1 MKPRFV
7 TGICISIFIACFFPA
22 FSQEEQSSVVTIEQ
36 ALKTSY
42 VKDEKQ
48 NTEII
53 KFSGNVVVSVVKGG
67 KKTIIR
73 ADTINFDRKRNEL
86 YAEGGVV
93 LEQFESGNST
103 QTLTAQSVLFNT
115 ATLEG
120 IFYDSKAV
128 HRRQES
134 VKLPEGSTLIVFSDY
149 FAKDRS
155 DVITFKN
162 GQLTFCDDENPHWKI
177 KASRIWLLP
186 GNEFAFA
193 NALLYV
199 GAVPLMYFPFFYYPK
214 DELFFNPSFGY
225 RAREGY
231 FVQTTTYFMGRKALT
246 QGTDSSKG
254 FNFMQPSSLY
264 EQELNGL
271 VLHNLNTEATMPP
284 YFLKFMADYYSTLGG
299 MTGIA
304 GDFKFNTFFKS
315 LSFDVRLGFS
325 NTIYPITG
333 YTQYISYSS
342 QKQKHADFGPFFG
355 VRLPF
360 RYAASFKTSAQA
372 GGFSLSVALP
382 LYSDPKFA
390 RDFSDRKESM
400 DWIDF
405 FLKGAFSGA
414 GRVEDVASSSN
425 SSSVSTISSYT
436 WNIAGSYTP
445 SLTSLRPLLDSFS
458 VSSFNSSVLFS
469 SYKTPKSEFAGD
481 DDWYANSPNQ
491 DFFYP
496 IQIKPITL
504 SVSASGTLLEWPP
517 KERKKYEFSDR
528 VQAAQKHM
536 SVPETF
542 APAGANSGD
551 TAGTQTADEV
561 PGGTQTEQ
569 SAPIAPAEKGASPTG
584 RDAKAEPL
592 FADATLPN
600 IDIPKPASAQHEA
613 FTYKLSYTFKP
624 NFSSLLTFSPVKG
637 SGGSGTVSTDFSLAA
652 PKSSELSVKAPLDI
666 NSNLVWYGSA
676 LSLTNAVSFA
686 PQYQTH
692 PILSGTQYTASERE
706 KIVLNDYA
714 SRKADITNTN
724 ALTLKPFVFFP
735 VFKNSSVSWNTGVK
749 LLQSSFTGTADKP
762 EWTYY
767 APKWDEKTLTSH
779 NVNVTLSAQEDAFSQ
794 TFSIQANLP
803 PLVDSYTGKLEF
815 AFPPG
820 RTSLE
825 AGYKKRDLRTGQ
837 WYFTP
842 LVQSSSWSFFQKT
855 RAGKDNKNKLNFAQR
870 FEYNINDK
878 HPERFDTALSWR
890 NFRVSYEML
899 YSYSYTLNTSTGW
912 VASSKKKFLPY
923 ALSASLNTSSAE
935 FTNKAKTISVKPS
948 VSSALSWNI
957 VKPTDSYFGF
967 SPSLALKIN
976 DFLTLTFSAES
987 RNKELLRY
995 MQKAIGFTPE
1005 IPGERNVFVD
1015 LWNSF
1020 AFWDES
1026 KRASSGFKLKHINI
1040 KLEHDL
1046 HDWTLQSEFK
1056 VEPRI
1061 IKDSYGVQ
1069 KYDYKP
1075 YFTLAVQWKPM
1086 QGIRTVIKDEYGNF
1100 ILNPAN

>member
-22 FSQEEQSSVVTIEQ
+22 FSQEDQSSVVTIEQ

-128 HRRQES
+128 QRRQES

-246 QGTDSSKG
+246 QGTDSGKG

-264 EQELNGL
+264 EQELDGL
-271 VLHNLNTEATMPP
+271 VLHNLDTEAAMPP

-304 GDFKFNTFFKS
+304 GDFKFNTFFKT

-333 YTQYISYSS
+333 YTQYVSYSS
-342 QKQKHADFGPFFG
+342 KKQKHADFGPFFG

-414 GRVEDVASSSN
+414 GRVEDVTSSSN

-436 WNIAGSYTP
+436 WDIAGSYTP
-445 SLTSLRPLLDSFS
+445 SIGFLRPFLDSFS

-469 SYKTPKSEFAGD
+469 PYKTPKSEFAGD

-496 IQIKPITL
+496 IQIKPLAL
-504 SVSASGTLLEWPP
+504 SVSASGTLFEWPP
-517 KERKKYEFSDR
+517 RERKKHEFSGR
-528 VQAAQKHM
+528 AQAAQKQM

-542 APAGANSGD
+542 ALAGANSGD
-551 TAGTQTADEV
+551 TAGTE
-561 PGGTQTEQ
+561 TEQ
-569 SAPIAPAEKGASPTG
+569 SAQTADSAV
-584 RDAKAEPL
+584 AKTEPL

-613 FTYKLSYTFKP
+613 LTYKLSYTFRP

-652 PKSSELSVKAPLDI
+652 PKSSEVSIKAPLDI
-666 NSNLVWYGSA
+666 TGSLSWYGSA
-676 LSLTNAVSFA
+676 LSLTNALSFS

-692 PILSGTQYTASERE
+692 PILSNTQYTASERE

-762 EWTYY
+762 EWIYY

-779 NVNVTLSAQEDAFSQ
+779 NVNVTLSAQENAFAQ

-815 AFPPG
+815 AFPAG

-825 AGYKKRDLRTGQ
+825 AGYKKRDLSSGQ

-842 LVQSSSWSFFQKT
+842 LTQSSSWSIFQKT
-855 RAGKDNKNKLNFAQR
+855 RDGKDNKNKLNLAQR

-899 YSYSYTLNTSTGW
+899 YTYSYTLNTTTGW
-912 VASSKKKFLPY
+912 VASSKKNFLPY
-923 ALSASLNTSSAE
+923 ALSASLGTSSAE

-1075 YFTLAVQWKPM
+1075 YFTLSVQWKPM

-1100 ILNPAN
+1100 ILNPAS

>member
-1 MKPRFV
+1 VKPRFV

-22 FSQEEQSSVVTIEQ
+22 FSQEEQNSVVTIEQ

-128 HRRQES
+128 QRRQES

-246 QGTDSSKG
+246 QGSDSGKG

-264 EQELNGL
+264 EQELDGL
-271 VLHNLNTEATMPP
+271 VLHNLNTEASMPP

-325 NTIYPITG
+325 NTIYPVPG

-342 QKQKHADFGPFFG
+342 QNRKHADFGLFFG
-355 VRLPF
+355 MRLPF

-414 GRVEDVASSSN
+414 GRVEDVASSSS

-436 WNIAGSYTP
+436 WDIAGSYTP
-445 SLTSLRPLLDSFS
+445 SLDSLRPLLDSFS
-458 VSSFNSSVLFS
+458 ISSFNSSVLFS
-469 SYKTPKSEFAGD
+469 SYKIPKTTMLDSVFAGD
-481 DDWYANSPNQ
+481 GEWYDNSPNQ

-496 IQIKPITL
+496 IQIKPL
-504 SVSASGTLLEWPP
+504 AFSVSASGTLFEWPP
-517 KERKKYEFSDR
+517 KERKKKEPSER
-528 VQAAQKHM
+528 GQAAQKLM

-542 APAGANSGD
+542 ASGN
-551 TAGTQTADEV
+551 TADAADAQTEQNA
-561 PGGTQTEQ
+561 QTEQ
-569 SAPIAPAEKGASPTG
+569 STKTAQTADSAV
-584 RDAKAEPL
+584 AKTDSL
-592 FADATLPN
+592 FADTTLPN
-600 IDIPKPASAQHEA
+600 IDIPKPASAQNEA
-613 FTYKLSYTFKP
+613 LTYKLSYTFRP
-624 NFSSLLTFSPVKG
+624 NFSSLLTFSPIKTA
-637 SGGSGTVSTDFSLAA
+637 GGSSVESTDFSLAA
-652 PKSSELSVKAPLDI
+652 PKSSEVSIKAPLDI
-666 NSNLVWYGSA
+666 TGSLAWYGSV
-676 LSLTNAVSFA
+676 LSLTNALSFS

-714 SRKADITNTN
+714 SRKTDITNTN
-724 ALTLKPFVFFP
+724 ALTVKPLVFFP

-749 LLQSSFTGTADKP
+749 LLQSSFTGTADNP

-779 NVNVTLSAQEDAFSQ
+779 NVNVTLATQEDAFSQ

-815 AFPPG
+815 AFPAG

-825 AGYKKRDLRTGQ
+825 AGYKKRDLSSGV
-837 WYFTP
+837 WYFAP
-842 LVQSSSWSFFQKT
+842 LVQSSSWSLFQKT
-855 RAGKDNKNKLNFAQR
+855 RDGKDNKNKLNFAQR

-878 HPERFDTALSWR
+878 HSERFDAALSWR

-899 YSYSYTLNTSTGW
+899 YTYSYTLNTTTGW
-912 VASSKKKFLPY
+912 VSSSEKKFLPY
-923 ALSASLNTSSAE
+923 ALSASLNTSSVE
-935 FTNKAKTISVKPS
+935 FTNKAKTISIKPS

-957 VKPTDSYFGF
+957 VKPTDSYFNF

-1046 HDWTLQSEFK
+1046 HDWTLKSEFK

-1061 IKDSYGVQ
+1061 IQVSPGVQ

-1075 YFTLAVQWKPM
+1075 YFTLSVQWKPM

-1100 ILNPAN
+1100 ILNPAS